1 MKCTILYEDE
11 DAKLSEYYDPN
22 AKHDVLC
29 VEINRWSLSAYKKY
43 LNIFVKNL
51 NKDYISYVA
60 GPKEKKFNELF
71 GFVPTDISFE
81 RDGKTYEVMYVSCE

>member
-11 DAKLSEYYDPN
+11 DGKLSEYYDTN

-43 LNIFVKNL
+43 LNIFAKNL
-51 NKDYISYVA
+51 KKDYISYVA